1 MDDHTILASEDN
13 FGNVSVCPGGV
24 VHVNLVHMS
33 LKFLP
38 QDFVRLCELVAKARQ
53 NLDTPRT
60 AVGKPRLHVVSPE
73 TEDGKTPDVE
83 P

>member
-1 MDDHTILASEDN
+1 VDDHTILAGEDN

-24 VHVNLVHMS
+24 VHVNLVHVS

-53 NLDTPRT
+53 NLDAPP
-60 AVGKPRLHVVSPE
+60 AAGGKHRLHVVPSE
-73 TEDGKTPDVE
+73 TEKDQTPD
-83 P
+83 PTS

>member
-24 VHVNLVHMS
+24 VHVNLMHVS

-38 QDFVRLCELVAKARQ
+38 QDFVRLCDLVAKAKQ

-60 AVGKPRLHVVSPE
+60 PGGKPRLHLVPSE
-73 TEDGKTPDVE
+73 TEDDKTPD
-83 P
+83 PAP